1 MRARSRD
8 ASGSGGSPRLATSRP
23 KPVAATE
30 KDTDGRAM
38 RFAKQAGVVVGLAS
52 AVAGLFF
59 LFFPQ
64 YRPERGSP
72 NPDQSAMVSGVVRN
86 PHTTRGQFLDY
97 SDQPKLGFTKEQL
110 AELGASAFA
119 RVEIVGYRGK
129 QLTLER
135 QLVDARTGNVVGQ
148 ARDFAVTPP
157 ANKVTHRWWDW
168 VPLGPGRGS
177 YVMVIKV
184 PDEHQ
189 ASVLARG
196 Q

>member
-1 MRARSRD
+1 
-8 ASGSGGSPRLATSRP
+8 
-23 KPVAATE
+23 
-30 KDTDGRAM
+30 M
-38 RFAKQAGVVVGLAS
+38 RFAKQAGVVVGLIS
-52 AVAGLFF
+52 AVVGLFF
-59 LFFPQ
+59 LLFPQ

-72 NPDQSAMVSGVVRN
+72 SPDQSATVSGVVRN

-97 SDQPKLGFTKEQL
+97 SDQPKVGFTKEQL

-129 QLTLER
+129 ELTLER

-168 VPLGPGRGS
+168 VPLRPGRGS
-177 YVMVIKV
+177 YLMVIKLL
-184 PDEHQ
+184 DERQ
-189 ASVLARG
+189 TTAIACGQTRPFGGLAG
-196 Q
+196 LAPAEPPQLCETS